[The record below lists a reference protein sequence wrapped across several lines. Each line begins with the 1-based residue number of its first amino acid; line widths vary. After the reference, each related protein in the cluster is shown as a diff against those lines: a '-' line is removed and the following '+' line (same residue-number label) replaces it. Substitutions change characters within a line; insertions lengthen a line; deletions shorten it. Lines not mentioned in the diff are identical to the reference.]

1 MAPKSSQRNGV
12 ECHGINGSSMPWGKG
27 RGCRSSSSSRTKHDL
42 LILVASV
49 SVLSEI
55 RQNLQIHCGGLRRRH
70 CFLHQTCWANDF
82 PLRCSTWLKVAWSN
96 APSRFEKHWWSCGLE
111 AYIDVGVCNIQC
123 NLLPNGMHFTPVAD
137 PKQPWPWD
145 ISTWKPSAP
154 KKYGSMSINTRKDT
168 RFVFAII
175 SNGKTMWFRWTLHQ
189 HPELGWDSNRE
200 IPGRAR
206 TGREA

>member
-70 CFLHQTCWANDF
+70 CFLHQTCSGNDF

-96 APSRFEKHWWSCGLE
+96 APSRFEKHRWSCRLE
-111 AYIDVGVCNIQC
+111 AYIDVGGCNIRC
-123 NLLPNGMHFTPVAD
+123 NLLPNGMHFIPVAD

-154 KKYGSMSINTRKDT
+154 QKVWQY
-168 RFVFAII
+168 V
-175 SNGKTMWFRWTLHQ
+175 HQ
-189 HPELGWDSNRE
+189 HKKGHTICFCNHLKWKNHV
-200 IPGRAR
+200 IPVNTSPTPRAR
-206 TGREA
+206 LGFQPWNSR